1 MSQNVYAN
9 FIFSYSLNS
18 HASFVLIFNGLNFS
32 NWNEQVQ
39 IHLSVLDLNLT
50 ILEEN
55 PTTFTDAS
63 SNEEKIHYKV
73 LEKSNKLSL
82 MFMRMSVAN
91 RIKIVL
97 PKINNDK

>member
-1 MSQNVYAN
+1 
-9 FIFSYSLNS
+9 
-18 HASFVLIFNGLNFS
+18 
-32 NWNEQVQ
+32 
-39 IHLSVLDLNLT
+39 
-50 ILEEN
+50 LEEN